1 MAHLKNIHRLSWL
14 SEVDKEKMEHAAR
27 EHFRH
32 SNIVFKIEHADSTT
46 HTVVFNVTQEKS
58 SAGAYHSRSRLIQVV
73 HESFDRFFRGW
84 KVLVHPHPYIES
96 PVTNVDVSW
105 IQNKMEK
112 NGIKMKDILADTS
125 LNGPYLRSIVA
136 GSEPLSQI
144 MKSFFYYYFKA
155 KELESVSSS
164 RGRRAK

>member
-1 MAHLKNIHRLSWL
+1 MANLKNIHRLTWISDA
-14 SEVDKEKMEHAAR
+14 DKQKMEHAAL

-32 SNIVFKIEHADSTT
+32 SNIVFKIEHAAPEM
-46 HTVVFNVTQEKS
+46 HTVIFNVTQDKN
-58 SAGAYHSRSRLIQVV
+58 SASVYHNRSRLIQVV
-73 HESFDRFFRGW
+73 HETFDRFFRGW

-96 PVTNVDVSW
+96 PVTSVDVPW

-112 NGIKMKDILADTS
+112 NGIKMKDILADTN

-136 GSEPLSQI
+136 GGEPLSQI

-155 KELESVSSS
+155 KELESLSSS
-164 RGRRAK
+164 KGKRVK